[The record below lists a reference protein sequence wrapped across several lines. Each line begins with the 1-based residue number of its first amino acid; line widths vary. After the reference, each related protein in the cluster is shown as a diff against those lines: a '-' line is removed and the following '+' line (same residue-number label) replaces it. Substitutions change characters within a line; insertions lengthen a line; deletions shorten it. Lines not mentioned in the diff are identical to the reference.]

1 MTNNVNV
8 TTSHHGERD
17 LREAFDEP

>member
-8 TTSHHGERD
+8 TTSHHGERH